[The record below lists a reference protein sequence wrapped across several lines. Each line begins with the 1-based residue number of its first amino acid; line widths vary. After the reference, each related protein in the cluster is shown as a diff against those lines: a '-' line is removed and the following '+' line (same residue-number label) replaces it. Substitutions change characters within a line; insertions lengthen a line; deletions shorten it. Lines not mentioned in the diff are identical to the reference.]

1 MSNVGNVGAMAAECL
16 NAASTNIRKALDMTV
31 VSAPGPLMEAA
42 RLQTELAKAAA
53 LLEIG
58 VQLQALSRM
67 TNPGNSIRY
76 GMAEVA
82 EALKANGGPT
92 Q

>member
-1 MSNVGNVGAMAAECL
+1 MANNTPAAMATEAL

-58 VQLQALSRM
+58 VQLQALSQIA
-67 TNPGNSIRY
+67 TPGASIRY
-76 GMAEVA
+76 GMGEVA
-82 EALKANGGPT
+82 EALRANSKE
-92 Q
+92 

>member
-1 MSNVGNVGAMAAECL
+1 MSTVGNVGVLAAEAL

-58 VQLQALSRM
+58 IQLQALNQM
-67 TNPGNSIRY
+67 AAPGASIRY

-82 EALKANGGPT
+82 EALRVNGGPT